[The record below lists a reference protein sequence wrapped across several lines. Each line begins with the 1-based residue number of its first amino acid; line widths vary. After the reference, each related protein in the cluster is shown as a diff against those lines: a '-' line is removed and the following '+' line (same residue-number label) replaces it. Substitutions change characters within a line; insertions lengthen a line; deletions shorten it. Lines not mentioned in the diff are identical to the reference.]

1 MASER
6 VSECIECRIS
16 FTSCF
21 QISTIDALFIISVSS
36 GKDERSGNNISFVVT
51 FDFSNRKVSPFSGL
65 SDCFTWANV
74 GAHVLIDV
82 DGVVDIEADANF
94 QIVVSGF
101 NSI

>member
-21 QISTIDALFIISVSS
+21 HINTINALFIISVSS
-36 GKDERSGNNISFVVT
+36 GKVERSGNNISFVVS
-51 FDFSNRKVSPFSGL
+51 FDLSNRKASPLSGL
-65 SDCFTWANV
+65 SDIFTWANV
-74 GAHVLIDV
+74 RAHVLIDV
-82 DGVVDIEADANF
+82 DGVVDVEADANF
-94 QIVVSGF
+94 QIVVSRF